1 MYICMTWQKFILKK
15 KPRKFMHIH
24 IFDISPLDY
33 FWTDCLIRVFFFVR
47 NVCQKECFCFYPRTA
62 GSLVNGVGHT
72 KGEPSVEDLWKVFPH
87 SPGDGVLRRHWEKD
101 PMFTLKKKTARVC
114 YSTCWRLIQTSH
126 QKLRFTFKNWIF
138 VKRSDALVW
147 SEAQLKRFRESIY
160 S

>member
-33 FWTDCLIRVFFFVR
+33 FWTDCLIRFFFVR

-87 SPGDGVLRRHWEKD
+87 PPRRWGATTTLRKRPYVHFE
-101 PMFTLKKKTARVC
+101 KKTARVC

-160 S
+160 G

>member
-15 KPRKFMHIH
+15 KTRKFMHIH

-33 FWTDCLIRVFFFVR
+33 FWTDCLIRFFFFVR
-47 NVCQKECFCFYPRTA
+47 NVCQKECFCFYPWTA

-101 PMFTLKKKTARVC
+101 PMFTLKKRRRGFVIRHVGAW
-114 YSTCWRLIQTSH
+114 YRLPI
-126 QKLRFTFKNWIF
+126 KN
-138 VKRSDALVW
+138 LGLL
-147 SEAQLKRFRESIY
+147 LKIEFL
-160 S
+160 

>member
-1 MYICMTWQKFILKK
+1 
-15 KPRKFMHIH
+15 MHIH

-33 FWTDCLIRVFFFVR
+33 FWTDCLILFFFVR

-101 PMFTLKKKTARVC
+101 PMFTLKKKNGEGLLFDMLAPDTDFP
-114 YSTCWRLIQTSH
+114 SKT
-126 QKLRFTFKNWIF
+126 
-138 VKRSDALVW
+138 
-147 SEAQLKRFRESIY
+147 
-160 S
+160 

>member
-33 FWTDCLIRVFFFVR
+33 FWTDCLIRFFFVH

-160 S
+160 G

>member
-1 MYICMTWQKFILKK
+1 
-15 KPRKFMHIH
+15 MHIH
-24 IFDISPLDY
+24 IFWY
-33 FWTDCLIRVFFFVR
+33 FTFRLFLNRLFNSFFFCSQCVPKRVFLLLPANSREPGERCWSHKRGTQCRRLV
-47 NVCQKECFCFYPRTA
+47 KSLSTLPRRWGAT
-62 GSLVNGVGHT
+62 T
-72 KGEPSVEDLWKVFPH
+72 T
-87 SPGDGVLRRHWEKD
+87 LRKRPYVHFE
-101 PMFTLKKKTARVC
+101 KKTARVC

>member
-24 IFDISPLDY
+24 IFDISALDY
-33 FWTDCLIRVFFFVR
+33 FWTDCLFLFFH

-87 SPGDGVLRRHWEKD
+87 SPGDGVLPRHWEKD
-101 PMFTLKKKTARVC
+101 PMFTLKKRRRGFVIRHVGAW
-114 YSTCWRLIQTSH
+114 YRLPI
-126 QKLRFTFKNWIF
+126 KN
-138 VKRSDALVW
+138 LGLL
-147 SEAQLKRFRESIY
+147 LKIEFL
-160 S
+160 

>member
-1 MYICMTWQKFILKK
+1 MAEIYFKEK

-24 IFDISPLDY
+24 IFDISALDY
-33 FWTDCLIRVFFFVR
+33 FWTDCLFLFFH

-147 SEAQLKRFRESIY
+147 SEAQVKRFRESIY
-160 S
+160 G

>member
-15 KPRKFMHIH
+15 KTRKFMHIH

-33 FWTDCLIRVFFFVR
+33 FWTDCLIRVFFCSQCVPKRVFLLLPANSREPGERCWSHKRGTQCRRLV
-47 NVCQKECFCFYPRTA
+47 KSLSTLPRRWGAT
-62 GSLVNGVGHT
+62 T
-72 KGEPSVEDLWKVFPH
+72 T
-87 SPGDGVLRRHWEKD
+87 LRKRPYVHFE
-101 PMFTLKKKTARVC
+101 KKTARVC

-160 S
+160 G

>member
-1 MYICMTWQKFILKK
+1 
-15 KPRKFMHIH
+15 MHIH
-24 IFDISPLDY
+24 IFDISAIDY
-33 FWTDCLIRVFFFVR
+33 FWTDCLFLFFH

-72 KGEPSVEDLWKVFPH
+72 KGGTQCRRLVKSLSTLPRRW
-87 SPGDGVLRRHWEKD
+87 GATTTLRKRLYVHFE
-101 PMFTLKKKTARVC
+101 KKTARVC

-160 S
+160 G